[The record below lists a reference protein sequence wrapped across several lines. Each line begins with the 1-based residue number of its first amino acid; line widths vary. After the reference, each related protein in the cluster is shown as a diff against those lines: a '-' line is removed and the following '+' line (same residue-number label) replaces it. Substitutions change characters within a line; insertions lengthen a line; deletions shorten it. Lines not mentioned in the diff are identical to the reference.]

1 MKFTFDRD
9 LMLREVSIAQEIIS
23 TKNSSS
29 VLSNILINAFE
40 NRLVIKATD
49 VKMNFETQIPVQIIE
64 EGSTTIYCD
73 KFLGIL
79 NALPSGE
86 IEFIQDVNENDE
98 QAVKVKICTLDKKN
112 KFEMRSMSQDKFPDF
127 TTSDDVPYFEV
138 SSKEIKE
145 MIGQT

>member
-73 KFLGIL
+73 KFL
-79 NALPSGE
+79 
-86 IEFIQDVNENDE
+86 
-98 QAVKVKICTLDKKN
+98 
-112 KFEMRSMSQDKFPDF
+112 
-127 TTSDDVPYFEV
+127 
-138 SSKEIKE
+138 
-145 MIGQT
+145 